1 MENIKTRFIAACFS
15 LFIIPLF
22 YSQPAIAQGT
32 TAKCLIVSDIHFA
45 PLYGSTDPS
54 LQSKL
59 EKGSFNDW
67 KKYFA
72 SSVAQMT
79 LSSILYGKDA
89 NYAVLVS
96 GLINMKKTLPHP
108 AFIIIAGDF
117 IWHNATI
124 PDSILKRKTIA
135 FIAQLFKEKYPNT
148 PIIPAMGNN
157 DTYGNDYD
165 IQDPKFLND
174 FANTW
179 APNLPK
185 TSGDQLIA
193 QGYYT
198 WQYHNLK
205 LMVINSAPLN
215 YGSNYPQQAGS
226 MLTWVENTLA
236 NAGNNNIWIISHIP
250 PGLNGFN
257 VSNFWNPAYTQQFVN
272 SVVKYSSKVKFGV
285 ASHTHL
291 NDFKVFYDASKT
303 PQPVAFMRIV
313 PSICSNHSNNPSF
326 EVAEFDKITFQVIKE
341 TNHYLNLATV
351 PNNAD
356 TTIAWSHILS
366 LPASLKLGQLNA
378 TGFSNFINIVKTD
391 KTGQSLSNYIKF
403 YTVGTKIDSAYRVNR
418 SNYLNYLKADSLKGN

>member
-1 MENIKTRFIAACFS
+1 MKNIKNCFTSAVFS
-15 LFIIPLF
+15 LFIISLF
-22 YSQPAIAQGT
+22 YSKPANAQGMT
-32 TAKCLIVSDIHFA
+32 EKCLIVSDIHFA
-45 PLYGSTDPS
+45 PLYGSMDPS

-59 EKGSFNDW
+59 EKASYNEW
-67 KKYFA
+67 KKYFN
-72 SSVAQMT
+72 SNPAQMA
-79 LSSILYGKDA
+79 LNARLYGQDA
-89 NYAVLVS
+89 NYAVLIS

-117 IWHNATI
+117 IWHNAT
-124 PDSILKRKTIA
+124 PADSILKRKTIG
-135 FIAQLFKEKYPNT
+135 FIAQLFKEKFPNT

-165 IQDPKFLND
+165 MQDAKFLND
-174 FANTW
+174 FANAW

-185 TSGDQLIA
+185 TSGDQLKA
-193 QGYYT
+193 QSYYT
-198 WQYHNLK
+198 WQYGNLK
-205 LMVINSAPLN
+205 LMVVNSAPLN
-215 YGSNYPQQAGS
+215 DGSPYPQQAGK
-226 MLTWVENTLA
+226 MLSWVETTLA
-236 NAGNNNIWIISHIP
+236 NAGNNNIWMVTHIP

-257 VSNFWNPAYTQQFVN
+257 VSNFWNPGYTQQFVN
-272 SVVKYSSKVKFGV
+272 SVVKHSSKVKFSV

-291 NDFKVFYDASKT
+291 NDFKVFYDASKS

-326 EVAEFDKITFQVIKE
+326 EVAEFNKTTYRVVKE

-356 TTIAWSHILS
+356 TTIAWTHTLS
-366 LPASLKLGQLNA
+366 LPASLKLNQLNA
-378 TGFSNFINIVKTD
+378 TGFSNFINTVKTD